1 LPADVIM
8 PALGMNQ
15 ETGRVVA
22 WLRAEGETVAK
33 GDPIMEI
40 ETDKATVE
48 VEAPAS
54 GVLTAISAREGDE
67 VPVGQKVAVIVAA
80 GETHG
85 GPASAVAAVQ
95 PPAGRQVSASPPP
108 AMSRA
113 PSPIS
118 AGRVAAS
125 PLARRLAAD
134 AGIDLVGVAGSGPGG
149 AVKAVDVGRS
159 AEPASRSGIWSTMA
173 RRTAESWASVP
184 HFFLEREVDA
194 GRLWSW
200 HASAAR
206 GDPTVSFTDLLVRL
220 TAACLPRHPLVNGR
234 WDGSRTIHNPEVNVG
249 VAVAVEQGLVVPVIH
264 RADRLTL
271 AQVTER
277 RRHLVERAREGRLRL
292 EDLQDGT
299 FTISNLG
306 MYAVDAFSAIVN
318 QPQAAILAVGR
329 IRERLVPVNG
339 LPQVRQTLR
348 LTLSCDHRAVDGA
361 RAAAFLTELGDLI
374 EEPAALL

>member
-1 LPADVIM
+1 M
-8 PALGMNQ
+8 
-15 ETGRVVA
+15 R
-22 WLRAEGETVAK
+22 
-33 GDPIMEI
+33 
-40 ETDKATVE
+40 
-48 VEAPAS
+48 
-54 GVLTAISAREGDE
+54 
-67 VPVGQKVAVIVAA
+67 
-80 GETHG
+80 
-85 GPASAVAAVQ
+85 
-95 PPAGRQVSASPPP
+95 
-108 AMSRA
+108 
-113 PSPIS
+113 
-118 AGRVAAS
+118 AS

-134 AGIDLVGVAGSGPGG
+134 AGVDLGAVAGSGPGG
-149 AVKAVDVGRS
+149 AVKAADVGRP
-159 AEPASRSGIWSTMA
+159 AEPVSRSGIWSSMA
-173 RRTAESWASVP
+173 RRTAESWSSVP
-184 HFFLEREVDA
+184 HFFLEREVEA
-194 GRLWSW
+194 GRLLSW

-206 GDPTVSFTDLLVRL
+206 GDPSVTFTDLLVRL

-234 WDGSRTIHNPEVNVG
+234 WDGSRTVENSEVNVG
-249 VAVAVEQGLVVPVIH
+249 VAVAVEQGLVVPVIN

-277 RRHLVERAREGRLRL
+277 RRQLVERARAGRLRL
-292 EDLQDGT
+292 EDQQGGT

>member
-1 LPADVIM
+1 M

-22 WLRAEGETVAK
+22 WLRGEGDTVAK
-33 GDPIMEI
+33 GDPIIEI

-67 VPVGQKVAVIVAA
+67 VPVGQRVAVIVAA
-80 GETHG
+80 GETPG
-85 GPASAVAAVQ
+85 GPAPAVAAVQ
-95 PPAGRQVSASPPP
+95 PPAGRQVPASSPP

-149 AVKAVDVGRS
+149 AVKAADVGRA
-159 AEPASRSGIWSTMA
+159 AEPASRSGIWSSMA

-200 HASAAR
+200 QASAAR
-206 GDPTVSFTDLLVRL
+206 GDPTVTFTDLLVRL

-234 WDGSRTIHNPEVNVG
+234 WDGSRTVENPEVNVG

-271 AQVTER
+271 AQVTEQ
-277 RRHLVERAREGRLRL
+277 RRHLVEQAREGRLRL
-292 EDLQDGT
+292 EDLQGGT

>member
-1 LPADVIM
+1 MARECRLETRLPADVIM

-22 WLRAEGETVAK
+22 WLRSEGETVAK
-33 GDPIMEI
+33 GDPILEI

-48 VEAPAS
+48 VEAPAG
-54 GVLTAISAREGDE
+54 GVLAAISAREGDE
-67 VPVGQKVAVIVAA
+67 VPVGRRVALIVQA
-80 GETHG
+80 GETLS
-85 GPASAVAAVQ
+85 GPIPAVAA
-95 PPAGRQVSASPPP
+95 PAPTPTPHEASNVGRVRASP
-108 AMSRA
+108 R
-113 PSPIS
+113 
-118 AGRVAAS
+118 
-125 PLARRLAAD
+125 ARRLAVD
-134 AGIDLVGVAGSGPGG
+134 AGVDLAGLAGSGPGG
-149 AVKAVDVGRS
+149 AVKAADVPRA
-159 AEPASRSGIWSTMA
+159 AEPAARGGIWSSMA
-173 RRTAESWASVP
+173 RRTAESWATVP

-200 HASAAR
+200 RASAAR
-206 GDPTVSFTDLLVRL
+206 GDPSVTFTDLLVRL

-234 WDGSRTIHNPEVNVG
+234 WDGSRTVENPEVNVG
-249 VAVAVEQGLVVPVIH
+249 VAVAVKQGLVVPVIH

-277 RRHLVERAREGRLRL
+277 RRHLAEQARVGRLRP
-292 EDLQDGT
+292 EDLQGGT

-329 IRERLVPVNG
+329 IRERVVPVNG
-339 LPQVRQTLR
+339 LPQVRPTLR

-361 RAAAFLTELGDLI
+361 RAAAFLTELGDVI